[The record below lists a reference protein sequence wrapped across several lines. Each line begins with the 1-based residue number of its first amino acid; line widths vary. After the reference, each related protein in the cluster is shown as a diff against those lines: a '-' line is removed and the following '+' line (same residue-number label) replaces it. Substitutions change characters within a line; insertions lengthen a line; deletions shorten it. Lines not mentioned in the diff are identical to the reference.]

1 MHPEQEYPPLTTI
14 LGLVF
19 IAMLAVMFLYELV
32 KQLLIPSIPVWE
44 SHALTILITS
54 IISVIILF
62 FPLRSLYR
70 EQERT
75 RMALR
80 NQQEAEA
87 RLRQS
92 EARYRSF
99 VESVEESIYTVDPDL
114 RYILINTRHLARRG
128 LSPGVYTGKTYADF
142 HTKEETAVFEDQ
154 VRQVIATG
162 MPMQDEYGQGGHYY
176 LRRLNPVI
184 DPEDNVVTA
193 VTVIS
198 SDITQRKYAE
208 DALCRVNKKLTT
220 LSTITRHDIKNQLL
234 ALSGYL
240 ELSERMPDNIPLTR
254 EYLQRELKI
263 TETIGRQIDFT
274 KVYEDMGTMNP
285 VWQNVHGTIQRAL
298 AALPMRDIRVDVD
311 RHDLEVFADPLF
323 EKVFYNLID
332 NALKYGGASMTKIR
346 ISSHDSSDGLV
357 LICEDD
363 GVGITKEDKSR
374 LFTQGFGKNTGLG
387 LFLIREILAI
397 TGISIRET
405 GEPGRG
411 CRFEIIVPE
420 IAYRFIPGR
429 S

>member
-1 MHPEQEYPPLTTI
+1 MRSEQEYPPLMTI

-19 IAMLAVMFLYELV
+19 IAMLAVTFIYELA
-32 KQLLIPSIPVWE
+32 KQLLIPSIPIWE
-44 SHALTILITS
+44 SHSITILFTS
-54 IISVIILF
+54 IVSVVILF

-70 EQERT
+70 EQEKT
-75 RMALR
+75 RAALR

-114 RYILINTRHLARRG
+114 RYLLINTRHLARRG
-128 LSPGVYTGKTYADF
+128 LLQEVYTGKTYADF
-142 HTKEETAVFEDQ
+142 HTTEETAVFQAQ
-154 VRQVIATG
+154 VRKVITTG

-184 DPEDNVVTA
+184 DPEDNAVTA
-193 VTVIS
+193 ITVIS

-240 ELSERMPDNIPLTR
+240 ELSEHIPDNIPLTR
-254 EYLQRELKI
+254 EYLQKELKI
-263 TETIGRQIDFT
+263 AETIGRQIDFT

-285 VWQNVHGTIQRAL
+285 VWQNVHESIRRAV

-311 RHDLEVFADPLF
+311 RHDLEIFADPLF
-323 EKVFYNLID
+323 EKVFYNLLD

-346 ISSHDSSDGLV
+346 IGSHDTSDGLV
-357 LICEDD
+357 LICEDN

-405 GEPGRG
+405 GEPGGG
-411 CRFEIIVPE
+411 CRFEMIVPA
-420 IAYRFIPGR
+420 IAYRFTPGR